1 MLRALFRSLA
11 LGPAR
16 SPRLAAVAALL
27 ALFAL
32 AWPAQAGAAP
42 QEAKVTFEEWQ
53 LMYMDE
59 AKVGFVHV
67 LQEEVVR
74 DGRPLL
80 CTTSD
85 SSMTINRLG
94 TNISV
99 LQLQKMWEDADGK
112 IVAIEGESN
121 TSIAKSRTKVTVNGD
136 RAEVV
141 KQIAGPPQV
150 TTIDWKKEWLGTVAM
165 EAQVRRRI
173 DAGEKTFTIESW
185 SPDLGPTVMSY
196 ELQGPA
202 EIDVPGLGKRQLI
215 HARSTIDVQPGML
228 TDAYAD
234 PDTLLTVM
242 TSTKIMGMRIM
253 TVVSTKAE
261 CLAAFAK
268 PDTPE
273 VFNRLSPRTNVRLPD
288 PYRTDEL
295 LLHVTAG
302 DAEVPLPPL
311 ADERQTVVEQRG
323 PNDLVL
329 RVRRVVPDQAFTLP
343 LAGLTQE
350 EQECLQPNLQIESD
364 HPALVALAKQAIG
377 GETDAWKA
385 AAKLERFAYEYISNK
400 SLSAL
405 LETAA
410 KVVETKTGD
419 CTEHG
424 VLLAGLCRAVGIPAR
439 VAVGFLYFQGIWGG
453 HMWAEV
459 SLGGKWYALDAVLGH
474 GSVDAAH
481 IRLAADSLKDAE
493 IGRVFATV
501 GMGMTMKIDLLSFRH
516 GDKEV
521 KVGENPVVFTVDAGR
536 YQHLLFNVSVTAPE
550 GIEVVPNRAITLGD
564 NEIVEFRR
572 PGGEEFEIDVVDVT
586 YDFKLDDAKA
596 MLEAGGMSRVKSS
609 ERTIDGRAGRLFRG
623 KKNKADALCA
633 AVVRDQV
640 LVLVTGSVKDPA
652 DEALFEAL
660 VGSLDLDR

>member
-1 MLRALFRSLA
+1 MLRALHRLLA
-11 LGPAR
+11 PGPAR
-16 SPRLAAVAALL
+16 SPRLVAVAALL
-27 ALFAL
+27 ALFTL
-32 AWPAQAGAAP
+32 ARPAQAGAAA

-59 AKVGFVHV
+59 AKVGFVHA
-67 LQEEVVR
+67 LQEEVTR
-74 DGRPLL
+74 DGRTLQL
-80 CTTSD
+80 STTD

-99 LQLQKMWEDADGK
+99 LQLQKMWEDGEGR
-112 IVAIEGESN
+112 IVAIEAESN
-121 TSIAKSRTKVTVNGD
+121 TSAAKSRTKVTVQGD

-150 TTIDWKKEWLGTVAM
+150 ITVDWKPEWLGLMAIDRET
-165 EAQVRRRI
+165 RRRI
-173 DAGEKTFTIESW
+173 QAGEKSFSFASW
-185 SPDLGPTVMSY
+185 SPDLGPVVTSI
-196 ELQGPA
+196 ELLGT
-202 EIDVPGLGKRQLI
+202 EEVDVPGLGKRRLV
-215 HARSTIDVQPGML
+215 HSRSTIDVQPGVL
-228 TDAYAD
+228 VDSYAD
-234 PDTLLTVM
+234 PASLQTVM
-242 TSTKIMGMRIM
+242 TSTKMMGMRFI
-253 TVVSTKAE
+253 TVTSTKAE

-302 DAEVPLPPL
+302 DPEVPLPPL

-329 RVRRVVPDQAFTLP
+329 RIRRVVPDQAFTLP
-343 LAGLTQE
+343 LAGLTPE

-493 IGRVFATV
+493 IGRVFANV

-521 KVGENPVVFTVDAGR
+521 KVGDNPEVFTVDAGR
-536 YQHLLFNVSVTAPE
+536 YQHLLFDVTVTAPE

-572 PGGEEFEIDVVDVT
+572 PGGEKVEIDVVDVT

-596 MLEAGGMSRVKSS
+596 LLEAGGVSRVKSS
-609 ERTIDGRAGRLFRG
+609 ERTIDGRPGRLFRG

-640 LVLVTGSVKDPA
+640 LVLVMGSAKDPA